1 MGEEGEG
8 RFRREGERDKRAST
22 RGARERREGKRVDS
36 LVAWTAELSVEE
48 KRDAPLLSTRLAG
61 QREEE
66 RGARAAHGGA
76 QLRVTLSSQ
85 LEGVAVRFVHY
96 AYWIIKAFDQL
107 DLHLSR
113 RRRGGNGNLS
123 ILNNMHAL
131 PPFFWHRFPG
141 MDNTHHRWEEG
152 GEGDM
157 GARPPRESAH
167 LKGRKGITSLAETK
181 GAVGVGVAACR
192 HALPP
197 SPAPRDG
204 AWRATCNRPP
214 LFSLACP
221 RARRES
227 CLPYKFEREAAGR

>member
-1 MGEEGEG
+1 
-8 RFRREGERDKRAST
+8 
-22 RGARERREGKRVDS
+22 
-36 LVAWTAELSVEE
+36 
-48 KRDAPLLSTRLAG
+48 
-61 QREEE
+61 
-66 RGARAAHGGA
+66 
-76 QLRVTLSSQ
+76 
-85 LEGVAVRFVHY
+85 
-96 AYWIIKAFDQL
+96 
-107 DLHLSR
+107 
-113 RRRGGNGNLS
+113 
-123 ILNNMHAL
+123 MHAL

-227 CLPYKFEREAAGR
+227 CLPYKFADRGRKRGRGKMMHDAAAILRKWWPRSKGPYIKDVRKIFGFLDPLPPCPHFCKTVCPQNRPIFGPLGVDVLN

>member
-1 MGEEGEG
+1 
-8 RFRREGERDKRAST
+8 
-22 RGARERREGKRVDS
+22 
-36 LVAWTAELSVEE
+36 
-48 KRDAPLLSTRLAG
+48 
-61 QREEE
+61 
-66 RGARAAHGGA
+66 
-76 QLRVTLSSQ
+76 
-85 LEGVAVRFVHY
+85 
-96 AYWIIKAFDQL
+96 
-107 DLHLSR
+107 
-113 RRRGGNGNLS
+113 
-123 ILNNMHAL
+123 MHAL

-157 GARPPRESAH
+157 GARPPGESAH

-227 CLPYKFEREAAGR
+227 CLPYKFERERPREDDARCGSDSPEMVASLQCGEVAINDETGFPFRSPILRALIAC